1 MSNSMV
7 SCVTFF
13 SIFRAKIEVWLTS
26 NYVYISP
33 NCIFVWE
40 ISISWL
46 YEALKGNCDQ
56 SYLNN
61 ALKKTVSCVTKMWH
75 FWITYA
81 ISNRFTK
88 TFFFLKGN
96 GDCDLWMKFYNNIE
110 KGSWVISIK
119 VRFFDH
125 MRLCQILHK
134 KHLPCASCTR
144 CTRNR
149 YPSSDG

>member
-1 MSNSMV
+1 MATPPLCILRRMSEKYPHRTRLGARSLRKSPYKRMYVTSSPYSVIAYMKGFRVMGNSMV

-40 ISISWL
+40 ISIFWL

-61 ALKKTVSCVTKMWH
+61 ALRKMVSCVTKMWH
-75 FWITYA
+75 FWITP
-81 ISNRFTK
+81 RE
-88 TFFFLKGN
+88 L
-96 GDCDLWMKFYNNIE
+96 
-110 KGSWVISIK
+110 
-119 VRFFDH
+119 
-125 MRLCQILHK
+125 
-134 KHLPCASCTR
+134 
-144 CTRNR
+144 
-149 YPSSDG
+149 